1 MESYTVKLKTL
12 NQPDEVNIII
22 DRYLLSLEKIE
33 YNNKVYYYDPENDF
47 TILQYR
53 INNDGI
59 GFVNTIYISYIDG
72 KIDN

>member
-33 YNNKVYYYDPENDF
+33 YNNNCNKE
-47 TILQYR
+47 TELLR
-53 INNDGI
+53 R
-59 GFVNTIYISYIDG
+59 
-72 KIDN
+72 

>member
-72 KIDN
+72 KIDH